1 MATKEEW
8 KGRAVELAAL
18 TVILSEH
25 DEMTLDDMIALSK
38 LKACVL
44 TVAKMLKEEQADPSD
59 EDLHEMMRRA
69 AEEVCDERD

>member
-8 KGRAVELAAL
+8 KARAVELAAL

-25 DEMTLDDMIALSK
+25 DEMTLDDMIALSE

-69 AEEVCDERD
+69 AEEVCDE